1 MGREGERRGR
11 RGVGV
16 SGTVGAEAGSVSRV
30 RTRVKMESEVAK
42 DWMRSKLS
50 RMFFFPSVRTPR
62 ATLDH
67 FHFVFY

>member
-1 MGREGERRGR
+1 MRRGR

-16 SGTVGAEAGSVSRV
+16 SGTVGTEAGSVSRV

-50 RMFFFPSVRTPR
+50 RMGSAGRRRVVVESVRWRR
-62 ATLDH
+62 ALETQSP
-67 FHFVFY
+67 